1 MNLMRMSVLGMI
13 LAGGEGTRLA
23 PLTDQRAKPSVPFGG
38 KYRIIDFV
46 LSNFVNSGINSIF
59 VLTQFKSQSLM
70 EHIING
76 WNISNTQVR
85 GSFIIPVPAQ
95 MQTQDRT
102 WYRGT
107 ADAIYQNMHL
117 IEDFNPDL
125 VAVFGGDHIYKM
137 DISQM
142 IDFHACNNAIA
153 TVAAIPVPISEG
165 HQFGIIQVDKDWRI
179 IGFQE
184 KPEHPTPL
192 PNDKN
197 MCLASMGN
205 YIFNTKD
212 MISLLKNDYEHKNS
226 SHDFG
231 KDIIPSLVETK
242 RLFAY
247 NFYSNRIPGQPAAA
261 KPYWRDV
268 GTIKAYFEAN
278 MDLRSTSPQ
287 LDLYNDKW
295 PIYNYHFSLPAAKFV
310 HNEEVDTYG
319 LPRIGKA
326 INSIVCDGCIVS
338 GSTVTNSVLFNSV
351 HVHSYATVHNCILLN
366 DVSVGEHSRIRNCI
380 IDKHNV
386 IPPNTVIGYDRA
398 EDEKH
403 YQVFPLDDHSWL
415 TVIPKNRHSH
425 QLELKKT
432 LETSVP
438 HPEKKESKE

>member
-1 MNLMRMSVLGMI
+1 MRMSVLGMI

-23 PLTDQRAKPSVPFGG
+23 PLTDQRAKPAVPFGG

-76 WNISNTQVR
+76 WNISSTQVR

-95 MQTQDRT
+95 MQTTDRT

-117 IEDFNPDL
+117 IDDFGPDL

-137 DISQM
+137 DVSQM
-142 IDFHACNNAIA
+142 VEFHAGRNAIA
-153 TVAAIPVPISEG
+153 TVAAIPVPIEDAC
-165 HQFGIIQVDKDWRI
+165 QFGIIEVDSDWRI
-179 IGFQE
+179 TAFRE
-184 KPEHPTPL
+184 KPKDPKPM
-192 PNDKN
+192 PNDKK

-205 YIFNTKD
+205 YIFNAKD
-212 MISLLKNDYEHKNS
+212 LLRLLQEDYDDKES

-231 KDIIPSLVETK
+231 KNIIPGLVNTK
-242 RLFAY
+242 RLYAY
-247 NFYSNRIPGQPAAA
+247 NFYDNKIPGQAVCEH
-261 KPYWRDV
+261 PYWRDV

-278 MDLRSTSPQ
+278 MDLRSTTPQ

-295 PIYNYHFSLPAAKFV
+295 PIYNYHFSLPPAKFV
-310 HNEEVDTYG
+310 HNEDVDTYG

-338 GSTVTNSVLFNSV
+338 GGTVTNSVLFNSV
-351 HVHSYATVHNCILLN
+351 WVHSYATVHNCILLN
-366 DVSVGEHSRIRNCI
+366 DVSIGEHSRIRNCI
-380 IDKHNV
+380 IDKHNS
-386 IPPNTVIGYDRA
+386 IPRGTIIGYDRD
-398 EDEKH
+398 EDAKH
-403 YQVFPLDDHSWL
+403 YHVFDLDDGSWL
-415 TVIPKNRHSH
+415 TVIPKDRHAS
-425 QLELKKT
+425 QMPLPKSV
-432 LETSVP
+432 ETGEP
-438 HPEKKESKE
+438 QK

>member
-1 MNLMRMSVLGMI
+1 MSVLGMI

>member
-1 MNLMRMSVLGMI
+1 MRMSVLGMI

-165 HQFGIIQVDKDWRI
+165 HQFGVIQVDKDWRI

-247 NFYSNRIPGQPAAA
+247 NFYSNRIPGQSAAA

-403 YQVFPLDDHSWL
+403 YQIFPLDDHSWL

-438 HPEKKESKE
+438 QPEKKESKE

>member
-1 MNLMRMSVLGMI
+1 MSVLGMI

-205 YIFNTKD
+205 YIFNTQD

-247 NFYSNRIPGQPAAA
+247 NFYDNRIPGQPAGG

-403 YQVFPLDDHSWL
+403 YQIFPLDDHSWL

-432 LETSVP
+432 LETSDP
-438 HPEKKESKE
+438 RPADEGK

>member
-179 IGFQE
+179 VGFQE

-403 YQVFPLDDHSWL
+403 YQIFPLDDHSWL

-438 HPEKKESKE
+438 HPEKEESKE

>member
-1 MNLMRMSVLGMI
+1 MSVLGMI

-403 YQVFPLDDHSWL
+403 YQTFPLDDHSWL

-432 LETSVP
+432 LETSAP
-438 HPEKKESKE
+438 QPEKKESKE

>member
-1 MNLMRMSVLGMI
+1 MNFMRMSVLGMI

-165 HQFGIIQVDKDWRI
+165 RQFGVIQVDKDWRI

-184 KPEHPTPL
+184 KPENPTPL

-247 NFYSNRIPGQPAAA
+247 NFYSNRIPGQSASDQ
-261 KPYWRDV
+261 PYWRDV

-278 MDLRSTSPQ
+278 MDLRSTSPK

-366 DVSVGEHSRIRNCI
+366 DVSVGEHCRIRNCI

-403 YQVFPLDDHSWL
+403 YQIFPLDDHSWL

-425 QLELKKT
+425 QHELKKT
-432 LETSVP
+432 LETSAP
-438 HPEKKESKE
+438 QPENENPEA

>member
-1 MNLMRMSVLGMI
+1 MRMSVLGMI

-142 IDFHACNNAIA
+142 IDFHARNNAIA

-179 IGFQE
+179 VGFQE

-192 PNDKN
+192 PDNEN

-212 MISLLKNDYEHKNS
+212 MVALLKNDYEHKNS

-231 KDIIPSLVETK
+231 KDIIPGLVETQ

-247 NFYSNRIPGQPAAA
+247 NFYDNKIPGQSETN

-278 MDLRSTSPQ
+278 MDLRSTSPH

-310 HNEEVDTYG
+310 HNEEVDKRG

-386 IPPNTVIGYDRA
+386 IPPNAVIGYNRA

-403 YQVFPLDDHSWL
+403 YQVFDLDEHSWL

-432 LETSVP
+432 LEAGGTP
-438 HPEKKESKE
+438 PAPEAE

>member
-1 MNLMRMSVLGMI
+1 
-13 LAGGEGTRLA
+13 
-23 PLTDQRAKPSVPFGG
+23 
-38 KYRIIDFV
+38 
-46 LSNFVNSGINSIF
+46 
-59 VLTQFKSQSLM
+59 
-70 EHIING
+70 
-76 WNISNTQVR
+76 
-85 GSFIIPVPAQ
+85 

-165 HQFGIIQVDKDWRI
+165 RQFGVIQVDKDWRI

-184 KPEHPTPL
+184 KPENPTPL

-247 NFYSNRIPGQPAAA
+247 NFYSNRIPGQSASDQ
-261 KPYWRDV
+261 PYWRDV

-278 MDLRSTSPQ
+278 MDLRSTSPK

-366 DVSVGEHSRIRNCI
+366 DVDVGENCRIRNAI
-380 IDKHNV
+380 IDKHNM
-386 IPPNTVIGYDRA
+386 IPPGTTIGYNHD
-398 EDEKH
+398 EDARR
-403 YQVFPLDDHSWL
+403 YYVLDMEPDQYGNPQWL
-415 TVIPKNRHSH
+415 TVIPKDRHNLN
-425 QLELKKT
+425 LELPKSF
-432 LETSVP
+432 ET
-438 HPEKKESKE
+438 HEHHN

>member
-1 MNLMRMSVLGMI
+1 MSVLGMI

-179 IGFQE
+179 VGFQE

-403 YQVFPLDDHSWL
+403 YQIFPLDDHSWL

-438 HPEKKESKE
+438 HPEKEESKE